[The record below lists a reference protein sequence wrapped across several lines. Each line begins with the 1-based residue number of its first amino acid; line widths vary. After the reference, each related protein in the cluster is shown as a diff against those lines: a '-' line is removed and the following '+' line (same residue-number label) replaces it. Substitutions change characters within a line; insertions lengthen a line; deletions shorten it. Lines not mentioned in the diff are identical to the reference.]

1 MKVKNVGFRRD
12 REFAEPRASA
22 PICLLHWVGW
32 SRGSDASSFFY
43 VAKFAPEQT
52 FNMQFQ
58 NLSKKF
64 TYPKTHTSKV
74 ILFGRNFFSSKFLLS
89 TASTTDS
96 DYLQQHP
103 LTSCHIVMKENPK
116 KSPRAPPNSAIKE
129 VNGYKRTSTSVKV
142 LSDIA
147 QKATKVSFSEDI
159 SWPGLGKTFGFV
171 NANLYSL

>member
-1 MKVKNVGFRRD
+1 MWGLEETGNLRS
-12 REFAEPRASA
+12 REPQHQFVCFIGLDGREDPMLRAFST
-22 PICLLHWVGW
+22 
-32 SRGSDASSFFY
+32 S
-43 VAKFAPEQT
+43 
-52 FNMQFQ
+52 Q
-58 NLSKKF
+58 NLHQSRRSICSFKIYLKIYF
-64 TYPKTHTSKV
+64 TYPNTHTSKV
-74 ILFGRNFFSSKFLLS
+74 ILFKINFFSSKFLLS

-96 DYLQQHP
+96 DYLQQPP

-147 QKATKVSFSEDI
+147 QKATKVSFSKDI
-159 SWPGLGKTFGFV
+159 SWSGLGKTFGFV

>member
-1 MKVKNVGFRRD
+1 MWGLEETGNLRS
-12 REFAEPRASA
+12 REPQHQFVCFIGLDGREDPMLRAFST
-22 PICLLHWVGW
+22 
-32 SRGSDASSFFY
+32 S
-43 VAKFAPEQT
+43 
-52 FNMQFQ
+52 Q
-58 NLSKKF
+58 NLHQSRRSICSFKIYLKIYF
-64 TYPKTHTSKV
+64 SYPNTHISKV
-74 ILFGRNFFSSKFLLS
+74 ILLGRNFFFLNFSVNL
-89 TASTTDS
+89 TTDFV
-96 DYLQQHP
+96 YLQQHP

-159 SWPGLGKTFGFV
+159 SRSDLGKTFGFV